1 MTLVESLFLRFYA
14 ANLSRTRR
22 NDPQRACS
30 DAMLQ
35 IAAIGGIVSTTVY
48 VVVGVL
54 VSRALLRH
62 MYAADSEYLLV
73 SGALGGLFGFWISRP
88 FRAYKER
95 PEAAA
100 PYSSQSAIRVVNIL
114 YIAVPIAWVWLIGL
128 ALRLLDAKG

>member
-1 MTLVESLFLRFYA
+1 MVRNLFLRFYA

-22 NDPQRACS
+22 NDPQRACR

-62 MYAADSEYLLV
+62 IYAADSVYLLV
-73 SGALGGLFGFWISRP
+73 SGGLGGLFGFWISRH
-88 FRAYKER
+88 FRAYEER

-100 PYSSQSAIRVVNIL
+100 PYSSRLAIRIVNVL

-128 ALRLLDAKG
+128 GLRLLDAEG